1 MSHELEL
8 VNGEAQM
15 FYRGNAPWHKLGRFI
30 DPEKHLTSEEAIVAA
45 GLDWEVETQPLFLE
59 DNSPVPNN
67 RAIVRQD
74 NGKVLGVVGKNY
86 KPLQNKKAFEFFDP
100 FVESNGASFETA
112 GSLKDGK
119 KIWALAKINQ
129 DPMEILKN
137 DIIDR
142 YVLLSNSHDGTSSIR
157 VGFTP
162 IRVVCQN
169 TLSMAIENSN
179 SQLIRLKHT
188 ANVEE
193 NLERVG
199 EIMNL
204 ANQQFEA
211 TAEQYKFLANKTVNI
226 KDLERLVKLVFVG
239 DNYLEEEKLGVKRG
253 NRIFANVLELF
264 ETGRGTDLSG
274 VKGTAWGAYNAVN
287 EYLQYERG
295 NDDENRLDKMWF
307 GDSATL
313 NKRALD
319 IITKMVA

>member
-15 FYRGNAPWHKLGRFI
+15 FYRGDAPWHNLGRFI

-45 GLDWEVETQPLFLE
+45 GLDWEVKTQPLYLGDSTLVPSNKAVVRE
-59 DNSPVPNN
+59 DNNE
-67 RAIVRQD
+67 
-74 NGKVLGVVGKNY
+74 VLGVVGKNY
-86 KPLQNKKAFEFFDP
+86 TPLQNRKAFEFFDP
-100 FVESNGASFETA
+100 FIESNGASFETA
-112 GSLKDGK
+112 GSLKGGK

-129 DPMEILKN
+129 DPMEIMKN
-137 DIIDR
+137 DIVEK
-142 YVLLSNSHDGTSSIR
+142 YVLLSNGHDGTVSLR

-169 TLSMAIENSN
+169 TLSMAIGNSA

-188 ANVEE
+188 SNIEE
-193 NLERVG
+193 NLDKVG

-204 ANQQFEA
+204 ANQEFEA
-211 TAEQYKFLANKTVNI
+211 TAEQYRFLSNKTVNT

-239 DNYLEEEKLGVKRG
+239 ENYLEEEKLGIERG
-253 NRIFANVLELF
+253 KRIFANVLELF
-264 ETGRGTDLSG
+264 ETGRGTEVSG

-295 NDDENRLDKMWF
+295 SDDDNRLDKMWF
-307 GDSATL
+307 GDSATM
-313 NKRALD
+313 NRKALD